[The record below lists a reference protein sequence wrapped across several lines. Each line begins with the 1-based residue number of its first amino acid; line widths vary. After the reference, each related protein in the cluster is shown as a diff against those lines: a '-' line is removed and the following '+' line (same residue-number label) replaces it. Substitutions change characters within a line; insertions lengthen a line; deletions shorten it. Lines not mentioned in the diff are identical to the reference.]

1 MTYYDFGGNYSPV
14 IKCFDKT
21 GSVMR
26 YLRMGK
32 IIRSVKLYVLSDR
45 WIFYERVIAFKIISS
60 GIMDNDEGINYFYG
74 GFKEFLRI
82 IINSSH

>member
-1 MTYYDFGGNYSPV
+1 
-14 IKCFDKT
+14 
-21 GSVMR
+21 MR

-32 IIRSVKLYVLSDR
+32 IIWPVLSDR

-74 GFKEFLRI
+74 GFKEFLI
-82 IINSSH
+82 FYE